1 MSLLTDY
8 TSRVNTQLR
17 TNFSNPGNSTATT
30 PNTALET
37 LAASDVTGR
46 FQTICGVVY
55 DSTQPAHVDSC
66 INLMM
71 LKLQSWTGQITPAD
85 YEAAA
90 EYLDTLK
97 DTLGRDRLTPYTDS
111 TLTRTPDPTGATVS
125 TDWTKSIGIV
135 PTLPGNTFPTADG
148 FGTNG

>member
-1 MSLLTDY
+1 MADY
-8 TSRVNTQLR
+8 QLRVNVQLR
-17 TNFSNPGNSTATT
+17 TNFSNPGASTATT

-37 LAASDVTGR
+37 LAASDVAGR
-46 FQTICGVVY
+46 FQTMCGVVY
-55 DSTQPAHVDSC
+55 DSTQAAHVDAC

-71 LKLQSWTGQITPAD
+71 LKLQCWTGQITPAD

-97 DTLGRDRLTPYTDS
+97 DTLGRDRVLPYTDS
-111 TLTRTPDPTGATVS
+111 TLTRTPDPMGATID

-135 PTLPGNTFPTADG
+135 PQLPGGGYPTADEIG
-148 FGTNG
+148 NNV

>member
-1 MSLLTDY
+1 LLADY
-8 TSRVNTQLR
+8 VLRVNVQLR
-17 TNFSNPGNSTATT
+17 TNFSNPGATTATT

-46 FQTICGVVY
+46 FQTICGVLY

-97 DTLGRDRLTPYTDS
+97 ETLGRDRVLPMTDS
-111 TLTRTPDPTGATVS
+111 TLIVTPDPQNALVD

-135 PTLPGNTFPTADG
+135 PTLPGGSASQSLGIGDV
-148 FGTNG
+148 

>member
-1 MSLLTDY
+1 MLADY
-8 TSRVNTQLR
+8 QLRVNVQLR
-17 TNFSNPGNSTATT
+17 TNFSNPGSTLSTT

-37 LAASDVTGR
+37 LAASDVVGR

-55 DSTQPAHVDSC
+55 DSTAPAHVDAC
-66 INLMM
+66 INLVM
-71 LKLQSWTGQITPAD
+71 LKLQCWTGQITPAD

-97 DTLGRDRLTPYTDS
+97 DTLGRDRVLPFTDS
-111 TLTRTPDPTGATVS
+111 TLTVTPDPTGAVVA

-135 PTLPGNTFPTADG
+135 PGLPGGGFPTADELG
-148 FGTNG
+148 NNV